1 MSTNSCNSIPFQTP
15 AKAYMSKL
23 TQTPIPRKI
32 TIGDTKYTIDSIE
45 VMDRKRD
52 MARIYYHQKRIE
64 IAKKSNV
71 TGKNFTDEKLN
82 ENFWHEVVH
91 GILHDMGRHHLNG
104 NEKFVVDFSKRLS
117 ALIKSAK
124 F

>member
-1 MSTNSCNSIPFQTP
+1 
-15 AKAYMSKL
+15 MSKL
-23 TQTPIPRKI
+23 TKTPIPRKI
-32 TIGDTKYTIDSIE
+32 TIGDTKYAIDVID

-64 IAKKSNV
+64 IAKKSNL
-71 TGKNFTDEKLN
+71 TGKNFADEKLQ

-91 GILHDMGRHHLNG
+91 GILHDMGRNHLNS
-104 NEKFVVDFSKRLS
+104 NEKFVIDFSKRLS

>member
-1 MSTNSCNSIPFQTP
+1 
-15 AKAYMSKL
+15 MSKL

-32 TIGDTKYTIDSIE
+32 TIGDTKYDIDIIE
-45 VMDRKRD
+45 VMAKKRN
-52 MARIYYHQKRIE
+52 MARIYYDHRRIE
-64 IAKKSNV
+64 IAETSNV
-71 TGKNFTDEKLN
+71 TGKKFTNEKLQ

>member
-1 MSTNSCNSIPFQTP
+1 
-15 AKAYMSKL
+15 MSKL
-23 TQTPIPRKI
+23 SQTPIPRKI
-32 TIGDTKYTIDSIE
+32 TIGETNYVVDIIE
-45 VMDRKRD
+45 TMSRKRD

-71 TGKNFTDEKLN
+71 NGKNFTDEKLQ

-91 GILHDMGRHHLNG
+91 GILHDMGRHHLNS
-104 NEKFVVDFSKRLS
+104 NEKFVIDFSKRLS
-117 ALIKSAK
+117 VLIKSAK

>member
-1 MSTNSCNSIPFQTP
+1 
-15 AKAYMSKL
+15 MSKL

-32 TIGDTKYTIDSIE
+32 TIGDTKYAIDVIE

-52 MARIYYHQKRIE
+52 MARIYYHQRRIE
-64 IAKKSNV
+64 IAEKSSV
-71 TGKNFTDEKLN
+71 TGKNFSDEKLQ

-91 GILHDMGRHHLNG
+91 GILHDMGRHHLNS
-104 NEKFVVDFSKRLS
+104 NEKFVIDFSKRLS

>member
-1 MSTNSCNSIPFQTP
+1 
-15 AKAYMSKL
+15 MSKL
-23 TQTPIPRKI
+23 SKTPIPRRIKI
-32 TIGDTKYTIDSIE
+32 GETNYAIDIIE
-45 VMDRKRD
+45 TMDRKRD
-52 MARIYYHQKRIE
+52 MARIYYHQQRIK

-71 TGKNFTDEKLN
+71 TGTNFTDEKLQ

-91 GILHDMGRHHLNG
+91 GILHDLGRHHLNG